1 MNARVSRTWPRDQG
15 PNPLLWCTSALQS
28 VKLRKSG
35 CSQPSDQVV
44 HGNIKEK
51 DRYVT
56 FTQPHQRQSDRLEI
70 GFEIPMAHSI
80 NPHSGCFCAPGSAI
94 DRNTAL
100 QCTSVEWHECTCTP
114 HMAPRPQA
122 PNQTRW
128 CTSDPQP
135 ANLLNCENQAVVN
148 QVTRMCAK
156 TSNNGCKRT
165 AMSQSINPM
174 SNSKAGSKLVALVQW
189 PTCFALRTW
198 LFMCAH
204 PQLCTGK
211 AAFQGTILEWHECT

>member
-1 MNARVSRTWPRDQG
+1 MCTW
-15 PNPLLWCTSALQS
+15 
-28 VKLRKSG
+28 V
-35 CSQPSDQVV
+35 
-44 HGNIKEK
+44 
-51 DRYVT
+51 RYR
-56 FTQPHQRQSDRLEI
+56 P
-70 GFEIPMAHSI
+70 
-80 NPHSGCFCAPGSAI
+80 
-94 DRNTAL
+94 RNTAL

-148 QVTRMCAK
+148 QVSRMCAK

-174 SNSKAGSKLVALVQW
+174 SNSKAGSKLVALVHGPLVLLYARGCSCAPIPNFAREKLRSKAPYWNGMSAHEPYARPCDRRAWTQREGAHRALQPANR
-189 PTCFALRTW
+189 PTGETSLSVA
-198 LFMCAH
+198 
-204 PQLCTGK
+204 K
-211 AAFQGTILEWHECT
+211 